1 MPAGP
6 RAVLAAATGAQAAVS
21 LVAFGLG
28 SIGPQ
33 LRDELGV
40 GLALLGAML
49 TANLLGS
56 GLFVIPA
63 GAAVDRYGARPMTLV
78 GTALGVAG
86 LVGAAFAPSA
96 GLLIAFLFL
105 SGVGSSIVPIAGMGA
120 IFRTYGAARR
130 AWALGVRQMGVPLG
144 GVTSAVALPLL
155 AHAGGV
161 RLALLVAAGM
171 LGMLGTAF
179 ALVAGEPPERGA
191 VRQRIAVLRI
201 LLLPGMGR
209 LLAVAACY
217 IVVLQ
222 AVLAYAVPSARDA
235 GLSVL
240 AAGAVFFALQVGAGV
255 ARIAWGRI
263 ADIGGGGRRTRTL
276 AEAGWVGGAG
286 ALLFALGLHAGVAA
300 AIPAAIVLAF
310 GALGWNALVYVIAGE
325 RVPLASAAQAVSVAA
340 TVIFVLSAVATPPL
354 GALAGLVGWDAF
366 WAICAGV
373 CVSGALVARTL
384 RGA

>member
-1 MPAGP
+1 MASS

-63 GAAVDRYGARPMTLV
+63 GVAVDRYGARPTTLL

-86 LVGAAFAPSA
+86 LVAAAFAPSA
-96 GLLIAFLFL
+96 GLLIAFLFV
-105 SGVGSSIVPIAGMGA
+105 SGIGSSIVPIAGMGA

-161 RLALLVAAGM
+161 RLALLVAAGV
-171 LGMLGTAF
+171 LGALGTAF
-179 ALVAGEPPERGA
+179 ALVAGEPPEAGA
-191 VRQRIAVLRI
+191 AGQRPALLRI
-201 LLLPGMGR
+201 LRLPGMGR
-209 LLAVAACY
+209 VLAVAAFY

-222 AVLAYAVPSARDA
+222 AALAYAVPSARDA

-240 AAGAVFFALQVGAGV
+240 AAGAVFFAVQVAAGLG
-255 ARIAWGRI
+255 RIVWGRV
-263 ADIGGGGRRTRTL
+263 ADAGGGRRRIRTL
-276 AEAGWVGGAG
+276 VDVGWVGAAG
-286 ALLFALGLHAGVAA
+286 ALLFALGLHAGAA
-300 AIPAAIVLAF
+300 AALSAAVVFAF
-310 GALGWNALVYVIAGE
+310 GAFGWNALVYVIAGE
-325 RVPLASAAQAVSVAA
+325 RVPLALAAQAVSVAA
-340 TVIFVLSAVATPPL
+340 AVVFVLSAAATPPM
-354 GALAGLVGWDAF
+354 GALAELVGWDAF
-366 WAICAGV
+366 WAICAGL
-373 CVSGALVARTL
+373 CACGALVARTL
-384 RGA
+384 RAR

>member
-1 MPAGP
+1 MASS
-6 RAVLAAATGAQAAVS
+6 RAVLTAATGAQAAVS

-33 LRDELGV
+33 LREEHGV
-40 GLALLGAML
+40 GLTVLGAML
-49 TANLLGS
+49 TVNLLGS

-63 GAAVDRYGARPMTLV
+63 GVAVDRYGARPATLL
-78 GTALGVAG
+78 GTVLGVAG
-86 LVGAAFAPSA
+86 LAGAAFAPSA
-96 GLLIAFLFL
+96 WLLIAFLFL

-120 IFRTYGAARR
+120 IFRAYGAARR

-171 LGMLGTAF
+171 LGVLGAAF
-179 ALVAGEPPERGA
+179 ALVAGEPPEPGA

-263 ADIGGGGRRTRTL
+263 ADSGGGGRRTRTL
-276 AEAGWVGGAG
+276 AEAGWVGAAG

-325 RVPLASAAQAVSVAA
+325 RVPLARAAQAVSVAA

-373 CVSGALVARTL
+373 CLSGALVARTL

>member
-1 MPAGP
+1 MASS

-63 GAAVDRYGARPMTLV
+63 GVAVDRYGARPTTLL

-86 LVGAAFAPSA
+86 LVAAASAPSA
-96 GLLIAFLFL
+96 GLLIAFLFV
-105 SGVGSSIVPIAGMGA
+105 SGIGSSIVPIAGMGA

-161 RLALLVAAGM
+161 RLALLVAAGV
-171 LGMLGTAF
+171 LGALGTAF
-179 ALVAGEPPERGA
+179 ALVAGEPPEAGA
-191 VRQRIAVLRI
+191 AGQRPALLRI
-201 LLLPGMGR
+201 LRLPGMGR
-209 LLAVAACY
+209 LLAVAAFY

-222 AVLAYAVPSARDA
+222 AALAYAVPSARDA

-240 AAGAVFFALQVGAGV
+240 AAGAVFFAVQVAAGLG
-255 ARIAWGRI
+255 RIVWGRV
-263 ADIGGGGRRTRTL
+263 ADAGGGRRRIRTL
-276 AEAGWVGGAG
+276 VDVGWVGAAG
-286 ALLFALGLHAGVAA
+286 ALLFALGLHAGAA
-300 AIPAAIVLAF
+300 AALSAAVVFAF
-310 GALGWNALVYVIAGE
+310 GAFGWNALVYVIAGE
-325 RVPLASAAQAVSVAA
+325 RVPLALAAQAVSVAA
-340 TVIFVLSAVATPPL
+340 AVVFVLSAAATPPM
-354 GALAGLVGWDAF
+354 GALAELVGWDAF
-366 WAICAGV
+366 WAICAGL
-373 CVSGALVARTL
+373 CACGALVARTL
-384 RGA
+384 RAR